1 MKGIET
7 EKRSKI
13 IIFDHFSR
21 KKYFWGKNQWLF
33 NFEKLIRQSLLN
45 QNMIFQ
51 EIHNFLNFIKLFPRK
66 MFCLAWS
73 WLHNAAMQCK
83 YRQIVP
89 GSLKNFFLTS
99 NVTVQLTLVICWL
112 VIFKSTIEKWFFW
125 VNFSLVLLIKPFVCK
140 INIRL
145 Q

>member
-33 NFEKLIRQSLLN
+33 NFEKLTRQSLLN

-73 WLHNAAMQCK
+73 WLHNATMQCK

-89 GSLKNFFLTS
+89 GSLKNFFFNFKCYCTVDTRYMLTCNFCIS
-99 NVTVQLTLVICWL
+99 NW
-112 VIFKSTIEKWFFW
+112 KM
-125 VNFSLVLLIKPFVCK
+125 SLLSKFIPCFT
-140 INIRL
+140 N
-145 Q
+145 